1 MKKKRL
7 GEVLRER
14 GHVSHADLNKAI
26 EDQQGKLIHLGEL
39 MLDRGIVSRED
50 LEAQISRTCKLGY
63 AASAGEGA
71 N

>member
-14 GHVSHADLNKAI
+14 GHISHAELTKVI

-39 MLDRGIVSRED
+39 MLERGIVP
-50 LEAQISRTCKLGY
+50 KL
-63 AASAGEGA
+63 SSQPPLPK
-71 N
+71 